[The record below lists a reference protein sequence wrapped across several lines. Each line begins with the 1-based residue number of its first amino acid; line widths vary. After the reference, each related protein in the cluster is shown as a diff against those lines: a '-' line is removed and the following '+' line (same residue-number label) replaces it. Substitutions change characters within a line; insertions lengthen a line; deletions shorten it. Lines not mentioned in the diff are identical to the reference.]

1 MTFENNHKNKR
12 LIMKLKVLVAD
23 KFPDKYIQ
31 QMKDLH
37 LEVIYEP
44 KFGEKDLVA
53 AAKEVDILVVRSTI
67 VNEETINN
75 SKTLN
80 LIIRAGSGVNNIN
93 IQTANKKGIYVAN
106 CPGMNAVA
114 VAELAIGLML
124 SLDRFIPDNVSDFKN
139 GVWNKD
145 KYSKGKGLKGK
156 TLGIIGV
163 GAIGKEVAKR
173 ALAFEMNV
181 YGKDITRI
189 EGVQIKDFS
198 EMDQLLP
205 LCDVVTIH
213 LPATPQT
220 KGLFNKQMFS
230 YMKDGAILINTSRH
244 DVIVEEDLIDAIKTK
259 NIRAA
264 LDVFKG
270 EPEGKAGEVKSH
282 LQSNP
287 NIYLTHHIGASTGQ
301 AQDAVAEETVR
312 IINHY
317 VHSGVIDHWVNRAK
331 ITDAHYQLVV
341 KHYDKPGVLA
351 SVLDLLRQGNIN
363 VEDIENVIFDGGIAA
378 SCTMKLKNAATAD
391 MLKKMSE
398 NQNVI
403 SVSHVEI

>member
-1 MTFENNHKNKR
+1 
-12 LIMKLKVLVAD
+12 MKLKVLVAD

-31 QMKDLH
+31 QMKDLD
-37 LEVIYEP
+37 LEVIYNP
-44 KFGEKDLVA
+44 KLGEKDLPVA
-53 AAKEVDILVVRSTI
+53 AKDVDIVVVRSTI
-67 VNEETINN
+67 VNEEAINN
-75 SKTLN
+75 SKKLN

-93 IQTANKKGIYVAN
+93 IAAANKKGIYVTN

-114 VAELAIGLML
+114 VAELAIGLMI
-124 SLDRFIPDNVSDFKN
+124 SLDRFIPDNVSDFNK

-156 TLGIIGV
+156 TLGLIGV
-163 GAIGKEVAKR
+163 GNIGKEVAKR
-173 ALAFEMNV
+173 ANAFEMNV

-205 LCDVVTIH
+205 LCDIVTIH

-230 YMKDGAILINTSRH
+230 YMKDGAYLVNTSRH
-244 DVIVEEDLIDAIKTK
+244 DVVVEDDLLEAIKEK
-259 NIRAA
+259 NIRYAC
-264 LDVFKG
+264 DVFKG
-270 EPEGKAGEVKSH
+270 EPEGKTGEVSSK
-282 LQSNP
+282 LQNNP
-287 NIYLTHHIGASTGQ
+287 NIYVTHHIGASTEQ
-301 AQDAVAEETVR
+301 AQDAVAEETIN
-312 IINHY
+312 IIKKF
-317 VHSGVIDHWVNRAK
+317 VHSGVIEHWVNRAK

-351 SVLDLLRQGNIN
+351 SVLDVIRSGQINI
-363 VEDIENVIFDGGIAA
+363 EEIENIIFEGGIAA
-378 SCTMKLKNAATAD
+378 CCTMKLQSAATAD
-391 MLKKMSE
+391 MLKQISE
-398 NQNVI
+398 NANVI

>member
-1 MTFENNHKNKR
+1 
-12 LIMKLKVLVAD
+12 MKIKVLIAD

-31 QMKDLH
+31 QMKDLD

-44 KFGEKDLVA
+44 KLGEKDLPE
-53 AAKEVDILVVRSTI
+53 AAKDVDILVVRSTI
-67 VNEETINN
+67 VNESTI
-75 SKTLN
+75 SGSERLN

-93 IQTANKKGIYVAN
+93 IAAANKKGIYVTN

-114 VAELAIGLML
+114 VAELAFGLML
-124 SLDRFIPDNVSDFKN
+124 SLDRFIPDNVNDFRN

-156 TLGIIGV
+156 TLGVIGV
-163 GAIGKEVAKR
+163 GNIGKEVAKR
-173 ALAFEMNV
+173 AVAFDMNV

-205 LCDVVTIH
+205 LCDIISIH

-230 YMKDGAILINTSRH
+230 YMKNGAYLINTSRQ
-244 DVIVEEDLIDAIKTK
+244 DVINEDDLLEAIKEK
-259 NIRAA
+259 NLRVA

-270 EPEGKAGEVKSH
+270 EPEGKSGEVSSK
-282 LQSNP
+282 LQNNP
-287 NIYLTHHIGASTGQ
+287 NIYVTHHIGASTEQ
-301 AQDAVAEETVR
+301 AQDAVAEETVN
-312 IINHY
+312 IIKNFI
-317 VHSGVIDHWVNRAK
+317 HSGVIDHWVNRAK
-331 ITDAHYQLVV
+331 ITDAHFQLVV

-351 SVLDLLRQGNIN
+351 SVLEVIRSGNIN
-363 VEDIENVIFDGGIAA
+363 IEEIENIIFEGGVAA
-378 SCTMKLKNAATAD
+378 CCTMKLKMAANAD
-391 MLKKMSE
+391 MLKKIKE
-398 NQNVI
+398 NPDVI

>member
-1 MTFENNHKNKR
+1 
-12 LIMKLKVLVAD
+12 MKLKVLVAD

-31 QMKDLH
+31 QMKDLD
-37 LEVIYEP
+37 LEVIYQP
-44 KFGEKDLVA
+44 KLGEKELPE
-53 AAKEVDILVVRSTI
+53 AAKEVDILVVRST
-67 VNEETINN
+67 VVSEETINA
-75 SKTLN
+75 SKKLN
-80 LIIRAGSGVNNIN
+80 LIIRAGSGVNNIA
-93 IQTANKKGIYVAN
+93 ISAANKKGIYVTN

-114 VAELAIGLML
+114 VAELAIGLIVA
-124 SLDRFIPDNVSDFKN
+124 LDRFIPENVFDFRN
-139 GVWNKD
+139 SIWNKD

-156 TLGIIGV
+156 TLGVIGV
-163 GAIGKEVAKR
+163 GNIGKEVAKR

-205 LCDVVTIH
+205 LCDVISIH

-230 YMKDGAILINTSRH
+230 YMKDGAYIINTSRH
-244 DVIVEEDLIDAIKTK
+244 DIIVEDDLIEAIKEK
-259 NIRAA
+259 NFRVAV
-264 LDVFKG
+264 DVFKG
-270 EPEGKAGEVKSH
+270 EPEGKSGEVKSK
-282 LQSNP
+282 LQDNP
-287 NIYLTHHIGASTGQ
+287 NIYITHHIGASTEQ
-301 AQDAVAEETVR
+301 AQDAVAEETIN
-312 IINHY
+312 IIKHY

-331 ITDAHYQLVV
+331 VTDSHYQLVV

-351 SVLDLLRQGNIN
+351 SVLDLLREGDINI
-363 VEDIENVIFDGGIAA
+363 EEIENVIFDGGIAA
-378 SCTMKLKNAATAD
+378 SCTMKLKNSATAD

-398 NQNVI
+398 NPNVI

>member
-1 MTFENNHKNKR
+1 
-12 LIMKLKVLVAD
+12 MKLKVLVAD

-31 QMKDLH
+31 QMKDLD

-44 KFGEKDLVA
+44 KLGEKDLPE
-53 AAKEVDILVVRSTI
+53 AAKDVDIVVVRSTV

-75 SKTLN
+75 SKKLN

-93 IQTANKKGIYVAN
+93 IAAANKKGIYVTN

-114 VAELAIGLML
+114 VAELAIGLMI
-124 SLDRFIPDNVSDFKN
+124 SLDRFIPDNVADFNK
-139 GVWNKD
+139 GIWNKD

-156 TLGIIGV
+156 TLGLIGV
-163 GAIGKEVAKR
+163 GNIGKEVAKR

-205 LCDVVTIH
+205 LCDIVTIH

-220 KGLFNKQMFS
+220 KGLFNKQMLS
-230 YMKDGAILINTSRH
+230 YMKNGAYLINTSRH
-244 DVIVEEDLIDAIKTK
+244 DIIVEDDLLEAIKEK
-259 NIRAA
+259 NIRYAC
-264 LDVFKG
+264 DVFKG
-270 EPEGKAGEVKSH
+270 EPEAKSGEVSSK
-282 LQSNP
+282 LQNNP
-287 NIYLTHHIGASTGQ
+287 NIYVTHHIGASTEQ
-301 AQDAVAEETVR
+301 AQDAVAQETVN
-312 IINHY
+312 IIKKF

-351 SVLDLLRQGNIN
+351 SVLDVIRSGHINI
-363 VEDIENVIFDGGIAA
+363 EEIENIIFEGGIAA
-378 SCTMKLKNAATAD
+378 CCTMKLQTAATAE
-391 MLKKMSE
+391 MLKTISE
-398 NQNVI
+398 NPNVL

>member
-1 MTFENNHKNKR
+1 
-12 LIMKLKVLVAD
+12 MKLKVLVAD

-31 QMKDLH
+31 QMKDLD

-44 KFGEKDLVA
+44 KLGEKDLPE
-53 AAKEVDILVVRSTI
+53 AAKDVDIVVVRSTV

-75 SKTLN
+75 SKKLN

-93 IQTANKKGIYVAN
+93 IAAANKKGIYVTN

-114 VAELAIGLML
+114 VAELAIGLMI
-124 SLDRFIPDNVSDFKN
+124 SLDRFIPDNVADFNK
-139 GVWNKD
+139 GIWNKD

-156 TLGIIGV
+156 TLGLIGV
-163 GAIGKEVAKR
+163 GNIGKEVAKR

-205 LCDVVTIH
+205 LCDIVTIH

-230 YMKDGAILINTSRH
+230 YMKNGAYLINTSRH
-244 DVIVEEDLIDAIKTK
+244 DIIVEDDLLEAIKEK
-259 NIRAA
+259 NIRYAC
-264 LDVFKG
+264 DVFKG
-270 EPEGKAGEVKSH
+270 EPEAKSGEVSSK
-282 LQSNP
+282 LQNNP
-287 NIYLTHHIGASTGQ
+287 NIYVTHHIGASTEQ
-301 AQDAVAEETVR
+301 AQDAVAQETVN
-312 IINHY
+312 IIKKF

-351 SVLDLLRQGNIN
+351 SVLDVIRSGHINI
-363 VEDIENVIFDGGIAA
+363 EEIENIIFEGGIAA
-378 SCTMKLKNAATAD
+378 CCTMKLQTAATAE
-391 MLKKMSE
+391 MLKTISE
-398 NQNVI
+398 NPNVL

>member
-1 MTFENNHKNKR
+1 
-12 LIMKLKVLVAD
+12 MKLKVLVAD
-23 KFPDKYIQ
+23 KFPEKYIQ
-31 QMKDLH
+31 ELKDLD

-44 KFGEKDLVA
+44 KLGEKDLPKA
-53 AAKEVDILVVRSTI
+53 AEDVDILVVRSTV
-67 VNEETINN
+67 VNEDTINN
-75 SKTLN
+75 SKKLN
-80 LIIRAGSGVNNIN
+80 LIIRAGSGVNNIA
-93 IQTANKKGIYVAN
+93 ISAANKKGVYVAN

-114 VAELAIGLML
+114 VAELTMGLIIA
-124 SLDRFIPDNVSDFKN
+124 LDRFIPDNVADFRN

-163 GAIGKEVAKR
+163 GNIGKEVAKR

-181 YGKDITRI
+181 YGKDISRI
-189 EGVQIKDFS
+189 EGVPIKDFS

-205 LCDVVTIH
+205 LCDIVTIH

-220 KGLFNKQMFS
+220 KGLFNKKMFS
-230 YMKDGAILINTSRH
+230 YMKDGAYLINTSRH
-244 DVIVEEDLIDAIKTK
+244 DIIVEEDLLEAIKEK
-259 NIRAA
+259 NLRVA

-270 EPEGKAGEVKSH
+270 EPEGKSGEVKSP
-282 LQSNP
+282 LQNNP
-287 NIYLTHHIGASTGQ
+287 NIYVTHHIGASTEQ

-312 IINHY
+312 IIKHY

-331 ITDAHYQLVV
+331 VTDAKYQLVV

-351 SVLDLLRQGNIN
+351 SVLDVIRQGNIN
-363 VEDIENVIFDGGIAA
+363 IEEIENIIFEGGIAA
-378 SCTMKLKNAATAD
+378 CCTMKLKLPATAD
-391 MLKKMSE
+391 MLKQISE
-398 NQNVI
+398 NQDVI

>member
-1 MTFENNHKNKR
+1 
-12 LIMKLKVLVAD
+12 MKIKVLIAD
-23 KFPDKYIQ
+23 KFPDKYIDELNSL
-31 QMKDLH
+31 DLD
-37 LEVIYEP
+37 VIYQP
-44 KFGEKDLVA
+44 KYGEKDLPE
-53 AAKEVDILVVRSTI
+53 AAKDVDILVVRSTI

-75 SKTLN
+75 SEKLN

-93 IQTANKKGIYVAN
+93 ITTANKKGVYVAN

-114 VAELAIGLML
+114 VAELAIGLMI
-124 SLDRFIPDNVSDFKN
+124 SLDRFIPNNVSDFNN
-139 GVWNKD
+139 GIWNKD

-156 TLGIIGV
+156 TLGLIGV
-163 GAIGKEVAKR
+163 GNIGKEVAKR

-205 LCDVVTIH
+205 LCDIVSIH
-213 LPATPQT
+213 LPSTPQT

-230 YMKDGAILINTSRH
+230 FMKDAAYLVNTSRQ
-244 DVIVEEDLIDAIKTK
+244 DIIVEDDLIEAIKEK
-259 NIRAA
+259 NIRYAC
-264 LDVFKG
+264 DVFKG
-270 EPEGKAGEVKSH
+270 EPEGKSGEVSSK
-282 LQSNP
+282 LQNNP
-287 NIYLTHHIGASTGQ
+287 NIYVTHHIGASTQQ
-301 AQDAVAEETVR
+301 AQDAVAEETIR
-312 IINHY
+312 IIKHF

-351 SVLDLLRQGNIN
+351 AVLDVIRQGSIN
-363 VEDIENVIFDGGIAA
+363 VEEIENIIFEGGIAA
-378 SCTMKLKNAATAD
+378 CCTMKLKSAVSAE
-391 MLKKMSE
+391 MLKE
-398 NQNVI
+398 IRGNQNVI

>member
-1 MTFENNHKNKR
+1 
-12 LIMKLKVLVAD
+12 MKLKILVAD
-23 KFPDKYIQ
+23 KFPEKYIQ
-31 QMKDLH
+31 QMKDLD

-44 KFGEKDLVA
+44 KLGEKDLPE
-53 AAKEVDILVVRSTI
+53 AAKDVDIIVVRSTI

-75 SKTLN
+75 SKKLN

-93 IQTANKKGIYVAN
+93 IAAANKKGIYVTN

-114 VAELAIGLML
+114 VAELAIGLMI
-124 SLDRFIPDNVSDFKN
+124 SLDRFIPDNVADFNK
-139 GVWNKD
+139 GIWNKD

-156 TLGIIGV
+156 TLGLIGV
-163 GAIGKEVAKR
+163 GNIGKEVAKR

-205 LCDVVTIH
+205 LCDIVTIH

-230 YMKDGAILINTSRH
+230 YMKNGAYLINTSRH
-244 DVIVEEDLIDAIKTK
+244 DIIVEDDLLEAIKEK
-259 NIRAA
+259 NIRYAC
-264 LDVFKG
+264 DVFKG
-270 EPEGKAGEVKSH
+270 EPEAKSGEVSSK
-282 LQSNP
+282 LQNNP
-287 NIYLTHHIGASTGQ
+287 NIYVTHHIGASTEQ
-301 AQDAVAEETVR
+301 AQDAVAQETVN
-312 IINHY
+312 IIKKF

-351 SVLDLLRQGNIN
+351 SVLDVIRSGNIN
-363 VEDIENVIFDGGIAA
+363 IEEIENIIFEGGIAA
-378 SCTMKLKNAATAD
+378 CCTLKLQTAATAE
-391 MLKKMSE
+391 MLKTISE
-398 NQNVI
+398 NPNVLSI
-403 SVSHVEI
+403 SHVEI

>member
-1 MTFENNHKNKR
+1 
-12 LIMKLKVLVAD
+12 MKLKVLIAD
-23 KFPDKYIQ
+23 KFPEKYIQ
-31 QMKDLH
+31 ELRELD

-44 KFGEKDLVA
+44 KLGEKDLPKA
-53 AAKEVDILVVRSTI
+53 AEDVDILVVRSTV

-75 SKTLN
+75 SKKLN
-80 LIIRAGSGVNNIN
+80 LIIRAGSGVNNIA
-93 IQTANKKGIYVAN
+93 ISAANKKGVYVAN

-114 VAELAIGLML
+114 VAELTIGLMIA
-124 SLDRFIPDNVSDFKN
+124 LDRFIPDNVSDFRN

-163 GAIGKEVAKR
+163 GNIGKEVAKR

-181 YGKDITRI
+181 YGKDISRI

-205 LCDVVTIH
+205 LCDIVTIH

-230 YMKDGAILINTSRH
+230 YMKDGAYLINTSRH
-244 DVIVEEDLIDAIKTK
+244 DIIVEEDLLEAINEKK
-259 NIRAA
+259 LRVA
-264 LDVFKG
+264 LDVFKD
-270 EPEGKAGEVKSH
+270 EPEGKAGEVKSP
-282 LQSNP
+282 LQNNP
-287 NIYLTHHIGASTGQ
+287 NIYVTHHIGASTEQ

-312 IINHY
+312 IIKHY

-331 ITDAHYQLVV
+331 VTDAKYQLVV

-351 SVLDLLRQGNIN
+351 SVLDVIRQGNIN
-363 VEDIENVIFDGGIAA
+363 IEEIENIIFEGGIAA
-378 SCTMKLKNAATAD
+378 CCTMKLKLPATAE
-391 MLKKMSE
+391 MLKQISE
-398 NQNVI
+398 NPNVI